1 MSSEEKFEIWLAE
14 NRGRLSKLNNPHLAI
29 FQRSGEIDC
38 IDHQDELASKVTHH
52 LAKLERIITEH
63 YRGLYEPLTRE
74 GKLRYGNE
82 RFRMKSVRRCHLHVK
97 TRLEPCLRRDDGQA
111 YPFVGPVLAWSFI
124 TMLYGVIICYFLT
137 NIGGKDRLTIKE
149 ATYMDWHVIESYI
162 FLTLMIFPP
171 LALLELFQIYS

>member
-1 MSSEEKFEIWLAE
+1 
-14 NRGRLSKLNNPHLAI
+14 
-29 FQRSGEIDC
+29 
-38 IDHQDELASKVTHH
+38 
-52 LAKLERIITEH
+52 
-63 YRGLYEPLTRE
+63 
-74 GKLRYGNE
+74 
-82 RFRMKSVRRCHLHVK
+82 
-97 TRLEPCLRRDDGQA
+97 
-111 YPFVGPVLAWSFI
+111 VLAWSFI